1 MAMVMAIGLMPA
13 TAFANPDEG
22 TDLTY
27 AAADVYQLDGGE
39 SQSKQDAPKY
49 IWEEDSTVY
58 VAFVTQQTKV
68 FSMVRIGNQTLTEFD
83 SENCA
88 KGDSVT
94 VGEETLAGKGNGE
107 CWQVVSFEGNLKN
120 LVKDGEINIAWS
132 TETGNGGHGSNGV
145 DFTVKGWPT
154 TPDPEETVLNFEV
167 DKELEK
173 VNGTKADVEEDDGNL
188 YVEKD
193 DDDEDDKDD
202 IIIVKVGDKLTY
214 EIELDNEGDALV
226 GATVVVV
233 DTKFKSNVAIDS
245 VKVGGDSV
253 DDYTDYTLD
262 RENGTL
268 TIENVNLAA
277 DDQDDDEDEIKII
290 YTLTVSEN
298 DVIELDNYGYR
309 GKTGV
314 VNTASVQDNTN
325 SDDDKVDTEIVPV
338 DKGGTTSDPDT
349 YTVTYK
355 YTGTAPADAPAVP
368 VAKEYAK
375 DETVTVADTP
385 TLDGYTFDGWYKGN
399 EKVTSF
405 TMPAEKVTLT
415 GSWTENASGPSISGL
430 DKEVVKVNND
440 YVGLGKYKWENG
452 KLYEKKF
459 EDWKFKWVEATLT
472 KGDVVTYQITLTNKE
487 TEAVTVKV
495 KDNLFDSA
503 FVLDPNETGKVSYTA
518 YRGIDLPKLGT
529 ADVTNGKVTV
539 TVPEQVTVNSI
550 FGDKTYDGE
559 GVITYSYKVDKDD
572 LTTPVTGG
580 GNYVLRND
588 VSAGGKTDFVE
599 IPTDMVPDE
608 TTKYTL
614 TFHYNYTG
622 APDEGIYTTAEV
634 EENDTVTRPADP
646 TRDGEYTFL
655 GWTTDEAGKNGYDF
669 DTPVTSN
676 LDLYAQWRA
685 EVHRVEK
692 VAVPTVYTDAGQKI
706 QYFVLLENHNTEDI
720 EVLVEDAKLNGAEN
734 IYYVTVDKLIAG
746 RPVKVDSDN
755 DGAINVPVP
764 AQYESTV
771 KTDIEKILD
780 AIFGS
785 LKPGK
790 KTMDLDFD
798 FDDLDL
804 DWEDILSELGG
815 FKGCDKLP
823 DIKLPECG
831 DQEIVIPGYTILT
844 YTYTTTATDKGSN
857 VVNTV
862 KVGNKEDSA
871 TVEYKG
877 ITIPEIGDLEFHTM
891 FKKAIENKVNDTLDG
906 NYTVDNDPF
915 NVGVN
920 KINVKAGSTTAK
932 GIAINNYNGVGDN
945 DHWWTENSN
954 DKIDDVT
961 KVDGLEIKVLTGW
974 DDNDG
979 IMQFVYETVP
989 VDADHIRLH
998 HGVKGYITE
1007 IYLGFDVTFKAKDG
1021 NGEWQIVPC
1030 NGENTN
1036 VVFFDSKDGGTI
1048 TPPQVEDVAWYTDE
1062 ACTQKWNGN
1071 IVRDTILYAGKPNT
1085 PPEEETSAIV
1095 RFYAYDAGITD
1106 AQPNVKDKVDDVTL
1120 TVDAGYAFLDESV
1133 KVEGLEPGTGSGWTE
1148 VAADNTAS
1156 VEWMTNN
1163 KVTPASDV
1171 TVAEVFTALS
1181 GRGASLD
1188 GTADDYKLELKNIG
1202 WESTDEAYHVHYVLV
1217 KNDVPDKEEADLD
1230 IKKELVKVDGKDYN
1244 GKKVSKGDELT
1255 YYITVD
1261 NFAGDKTADNIVVKE
1276 NPKNLKNGKFIGVLD
1291 EDEELV
1297 KFEKA
1302 ENYKIQIDYIVIER
1316 EDDDTV
1322 TIDELEPGDEIV
1334 LVYEGTV
1341 SSSGKDV
1348 VNKVTA
1354 EEDGGSYASDELTTA
1369 VKDSGGIP
1377 SKNRPTKVEEVLN
1390 TEDHFQYVQGYPD
1403 NTVGPE
1409 RNITR
1414 AEATVIFFR
1423 LLNDSVRAEYL
1434 DADNAFPD
1442 VNLNDW
1448 FNLGVSTMENGGFV
1462 SGYDDGLFR
1471 PNAYITRAELATIIS
1486 NFDDLEP
1493 AAENKFADVEG
1504 HWAEKYINSAA
1515 EKGWLSGYEDGLFRP
1530 NQYITRAETMSMINR
1545 VLDRRVDADGLHAA
1559 AKQWKDNPESK
1570 WYYYAVLEATNY
1582 HEYERADVSD
1592 YENWTAIKAEKIWE
1606 N

>member
-1 MAMVMAIGLMPA
+1 MRKRRILAWLMAMVMAIGLMPA
-13 TAFANPDEG
+13 TALANPDEG

-49 IWEEDSTVY
+49 IWEKDDTVY
-58 VAFVTQQTKV
+58 VAFVTQQTKE
-68 FSMVRIGNQTLTEFD
+68 FSKVRIGDQTLTEFD

-94 VGEETLAGKGNGE
+94 VGTKALTGKSSSE

-202 IIIVKVGDKLTY
+202 KDDKDDIIIVKVGDKLTY

-268 TIENVNLAA
+268 TIRNVNLAA
-277 DDQDDDEDEIKII
+277 DDQDDQDDDEDEIKII

-314 VNTASVQDNTN
+314 VNTASVKDNTN
-325 SDDDKVDTEIVPV
+325 SDKDKDDTEIVPV
-338 DKGGTTSDPDT
+338 EKEEPNPEPDT

-440 YVGLGKYKWENG
+440 YVGLGKYKWEDG
-452 KLYEKKF
+452 KLLE
-459 EDWKFKWVEATLT
+459 WKWDGFKSKWVEATL
-472 KGDVVTYQITLTNKE
+472 KEGDVVTYQITLENANDEALTDVDVTDSLFGKATNIKYSTYGKISGKYFDYYGE
-487 TEAVTVKV
+487 IV
-495 KDNLFDSA
+495 KDKSVEAENNTITIPA
-503 FVLDPNETGKVSYTA
+503 IPVG
-518 YRGIDLPKLGT
+518 YRNK
-529 ADVTNGKVTV
+529 NGKC
-539 TVPEQVTVNSI
+539 E
-550 FGDKTYDGE
+550 
-559 GVITYSYKVDKDD
+559 ITYSCEVNENSV
-572 LTTPVTGG
+572 TIPVTG

-588 VSAGGKTDFVE
+588 VSAGGKTDSVE
-599 IPTDMVPDE
+599 IPTNIVPDE
-608 TTKYTL
+608 TTKYTV

-622 APDEGIYTTAEV
+622 APDKGIYTTAEV
-634 EENDTVTRPADP
+634 EENDTVTAPDDP

-655 GWTTDEAGKNGYDF
+655 GWTTDPEGEVDYDF
-669 DTPVTSN
+669 SEPVTDD

-755 DGAINVPVP
+755 DGAITVPVP

-906 NYTVDNDPF
+906 NYTVDNEPF
-915 NVGVN
+915 NLGVD

-932 GIAINNYNGVGDN
+932 GIVTNYYNGALDN
-945 DHWWTENSN
+945 DHWWTENLN
-954 DKIDDVT
+954 DKIDDAT

-974 DDNDG
+974 EDDG
-979 IMQFVYETVP
+979 LFKQFVYQTVA
-989 VDADHIRLH
+989 VDKDHIRLAH
-998 HGVKGYITE
+998 FPEKTVPFTE
-1007 IYLGFDVTFKAKDG
+1007 IYLGFDVTFKAKDE
-1021 NGEWQIVPC
+1021 NGGWQIVQC
-1030 NGENTN
+1030 NEKNTN

-1048 TPPQVEDVAWYTDE
+1048 TPPKVEGEDVTWYTDE
-1062 ACTQKWNGN
+1062 ACTQEWNGK
-1071 IVRDTILYAGKPNT
+1071 IVRNTTLYTGKPDT

-1570 WYYYAVLEATNY
+1570 WYYYAVL
-1582 HEYERADVSD
+1582 
-1592 YENWTAIKAEKIWE
+1592 
-1606 N
+1606 